1 MKKLIPLLVLAF
13 AIGCSTDQANKLSD
27 KANARAEAEAADL
40 KAEAELE
47 ANAAATEAM
56 KMNVVETALAAG
68 NFNTLV
74 AALNAAE
81 LAEPLRGDGPFT
93 VFAPTDDAF
102 RALPAGTVEELLKP
116 ENADKLAAILKF
128 HVVSGKV
135 MAADVAT
142 MEAPTLLD
150 GVTAGVVVDEESG
163 AVTYAGANVTQTDI
177 DCTNGVIHVIDA
189 VVMPPEGNA
198 TASADVQ

>member
-1 MKKLIPLLVLAF
+1 MKMLIPVLLLAM
-13 AIGCSTDQANKLSD
+13 AMGCSTDQANKIAD
-27 KANARAEAEAADL
+27 KANAKADEEATEL
-40 KAEAELE
+40 KSELKE
-47 ANAAATEAM
+47 EATEAM
-56 KMNVVETALAAG
+56 KMNVVETALANG

-135 MAADVAT
+135 LAADVTT
-142 MEAPTLLD
+142 MEAGTLLD
-150 GVTAGVVVDEESG
+150 GVTASVVVDEEAGS
-163 AVTYAGANVTQTDI
+163 VTYAGANVTQTDI

-189 VVMPPEGNA
+189 VVMPPEGAA
-198 TASADVQ
+198 TASAE